1 MDRAAALSQEAPRS
15 GARHGLDLAHDRQ
28 RDLLRSLGPEV
39 ETGRCE
45 EGLQRTRARP
55 DAFGAKLREEVPGE
69 IRADLV
75 LSDGGRAFAALH
87 PFDVAWLEAR
97 EGDIVWVRQ
106 AASAACF

>member
-1 MDRAAALSQEAPRS
+1 MSLPVEVLSGHRP
-15 GARHGLDLAHDRQ
+15 GARRIL
-28 RDLLRSLGPEV
+28 E
-39 ETGRCE
+39 
-45 EGLQRTRARP
+45 
-55 DAFGAKLREEVPGE
+55 LREEVPGE
-69 IRADLV
+69 VRVELV